1 MLLDNF
7 RTIISTRINSELY
20 SLSIPGRET
29 SLTNGRLFVL
39 VNLPKLLI
47 FFAIKVSVNFKIN
60 NRHHIRIRFD
70 KFSVASSMTRN
81 HLDCDCYFICSLV
94 TSPCYGGVQCEASEV
109 AG

>member
-7 RTIISTRINSELY
+7 RTIISTRINPELY
-20 SLSIPGRET
+20 SLSIPGLEA
-29 SLTNGRLFVL
+29 SLTNGGVFVL
-39 VNLPKLLI
+39 VNLPKLLT
-47 FFAIKVSVNFKIN
+47 FFAIKVSLNFKLITA
-60 NRHHIRIRFD
+60 IAYDFRFD

-109 AG
+109 AS